1 MWVLYKERLSVTF
14 RVQKKTTVS
23 LAHSCFP
30 LLIFVSVNECFY
42 SALIREGTALV
53 IIFWAH
59 LLSIALVT
67 PSVVHDYIRFFS
79 VLTFLCLLLY
89 CWCSSSFSCF
99 AFFMDEWNMKL
110 FETWKM
116 ICEDAK
122 RGLSDY
128 LHIEPSLAAVLSN
141 TTARWFHTSRA
152 PHGLNP
158 L

>member
-30 LLIFVSVNECFY
+30 LLIFVSVYECFY
-42 SALIREGTALV
+42 SALIPEGTALV

-59 LLSIALVT
+59 LLSIALLT
-67 PSVVHDYIRFFS
+67 PSVVHDYIRFNVSLFA
-79 VLTFLCLLLY
+79 CLLLV
-89 CWCSSSFSCF
+89 FVIVFMFCF
-99 AFFMDEWNMKL
+99 FYGRVKH
-110 FETWKM
+110 ETIRNLKDD
-116 ICEDAK
+116 CEDAK

-128 LHIEPSLAAVLSN
+128 LHIESSLAAVLSN
-141 TTARWFHTSRA
+141 TTVRRFRTSRA

>member
-30 LLIFVSVNECFY
+30 LLIFVSVKECFY
-42 SALIREGTALV
+42 SALIPEGTALV

-59 LLSIALVT
+59 LLSIALVA
-67 PSVVHDYIRFFS
+67 PSVVNDYIRFFS
-79 VLTFLCLLLY
+79 VLTFLCLLVC

-99 AFFMDEWNMKL
+99 AFFMDEL
-110 FETWKM
+110 
-116 ICEDAK
+116 CEDAK

>member
-42 SALIREGTALV
+42 SALIPEGTALV

-79 VLTFLCLLLY
+79 VLTFLCLLVY

-99 AFFMDEWNMKL
+99 AFFYGRVKH
-110 FETWKM
+110 ETIRNLKDD
-116 ICEDAK
+116 CEDAK